1 MRTIVYYSYSG
12 NTRGIVSRIKDNYDY
27 DVLEIKPVIPYSDNY
42 DEVVDRATTDTKNDY
57 QPEIQKLDISKYDEI
72 ILRMPVWWYT
82 VASPVN
88 TFLHDYDLKDKVII
102 PVATNGGCLGHAIE
116 DIEKKSGARIKNPV
130 SLKFDGNELTE
141 DDKFENWLKGLDD

>member
-57 QPEIQKLDISKYDEI
+57 
-72 ILRMPVWWYT
+72 
-82 VASPVN
+82 
-88 TFLHDYDLKDKVII
+88 
-102 PVATNGGCLGHAIE
+102 
-116 DIEKKSGARIKNPV
+116 
-130 SLKFDGNELTE
+130 
-141 DDKFENWLKGLDD
+141 

>member
-102 PVATNGGCLGHAIE
+102 PVATNGGWLGHAIE
-116 DIEKKSGARIKNPV
+116 DIGKKSGARIKNPV
-130 SLKFDGNELTE
+130 SLKFDGNELID
-141 DDKFENWLKGLDD
+141 DDKFENWLKGLGD

>member
-12 NTRGIVSRIKDNYDY
+12 NTRGIVSRIKDKYDY

-72 ILRMPVWWYT
+72 ILCTPVWWYT

-102 PVATNGGCLGHAIE
+102 PVATNGGWLGHAIE
-116 DIEKKSGARIKNPV
+116 DIEKITCARFKIRV
-130 SLKFDGNELTE
+130 SLKFD
-141 DDKFENWLKGLDD
+141 